1 MAHINGMAFNMYKLA
16 FKLCE
21 PARLFK
27 RQYNHFILAISM
39 GVIMLYTESGRS
51 QPISDTRW
59 FNWILTEFFFWM
71 KLAEEGGGGE
81 VERQWIDYV
90 LIGCKVMVYEWAIR
104 MNRLGIIVSDTYYD
118 YTVGSLFLSRFHSHT
133 VSISV

>member
-51 QPISDTRW
+51 QPISDTWW

-71 KLAEEGGGGE
+71 KLAEEGGGRGGRE
-81 VERQWIDYV
+81 TVNWLRFDWVQ
-90 LIGCKVMVYEWAIR
+90 
-104 MNRLGIIVSDTYYD
+104 SDGVWMS
-118 YTVGSLFLSRFHSHT
+118 YTDE
-133 VSISV
+133 